1 MKFKKV
7 IKNALGKAE
16 LYIYGDIVDDSWN
29 MGWENDPSVYPMNIR
44 TLLNEFEGQDLDVH
58 VNSGG
63 GHFFAGVAIS
73 NMLKNY
79 KGKTTAMIDACAASA
94 ASIICFG
101 CNNIV
106 IPANA
111 SLMIHKPMAM
121 EGGTANDL
129 RKCADMLDALQR
141 ASVSTYMEKAVDGIT
156 EGKINEMINEETW
169 LIGAEA
175 QAYFNVQVSE
185 AVQVL
190 NCTGNML
197 NRWSKLPAAFKAP
210 AKPKNQDERLK
221 QEIEIAL
228 AII

>member
-1 MKFKKV
+1 MKFRKV
-7 IKNALGKAE
+7 VKNAVGKAE

-73 NMLKNY
+73 NMLKSY
-79 KGKTTAMIDACAASA
+79 KGKTTAMIDAVAASA

-101 CNNIV
+101 CNDIV

-121 EGGTANDL
+121 EGGTADDL

-141 ASVSTYMEKAVDGIT
+141 ASVSTYKEKAI
-156 EGKINEMINEETW
+156 EGVTDEQINELINDETW
-169 LIGAEA
+169 FIGAEA
-175 QAYFNVQVSE
+175 QKYFNVQVAE
-185 AVQVL
+185 AVPVL
-190 NCTGNML
+190 NCTGKIL
-197 NRWSKLPAAFKAP
+197 NHWSKLPAAFKAP
-210 AKPKNQDERLK
+210 AQPESQDEKLK